1 MVKAVMESSEKRQV
15 TKRIVVWGTGFVG
28 TMVIAEIAKHP

>member
-1 MVKAVMESSEKRQV
+1 MKAVAGRSEGWQV